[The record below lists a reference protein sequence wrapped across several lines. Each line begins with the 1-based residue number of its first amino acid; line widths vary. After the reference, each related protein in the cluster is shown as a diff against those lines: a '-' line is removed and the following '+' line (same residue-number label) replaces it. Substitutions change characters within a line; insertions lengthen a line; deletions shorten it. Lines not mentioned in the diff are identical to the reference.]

1 METIAPK
8 PSDFPEM
15 DATLVKCIA
24 YMQVG
29 GKESRR
35 SLKEMIENLNLDEIV
50 VVIQPNYIKVSQRVY
65 GCNSRQW
72 YRLSA
77 HYI

>member
-35 SLKEMIENLNLDEIV
+35 SLKEMIENLNWDKILV
-50 VVIQPNYIKVSQRVY
+50 VVQSDYIEALKGFMFVTNVSGTLVS
-65 GCNSRQW
+65 GTD
-72 YRLSA
+72 
-77 HYI
+77 

>member
-1 METIAPK
+1 METISPK

-35 SLKEMIENLNLDEIV
+35 SLKEMIENLNLDEIF
-50 VVIQPNYIKVSQRVY
+50 
-65 GCNSRQW
+65 W
-72 YRLSA
+72 
-77 HYI
+77 